1 LWAYTF
7 PSRSSWYLWRAQDV
21 SHHETRR
28 LLDPRRSGSPAR
40 WLRWHPSAAPTT
52 ITIQAPAPADLGVAS
67 SDATGAPKTVTLPD
81 VVGQNGAIAQDAP
94 RRLGLTKVDL
104 AADATSGRE
113 LVLFPENWHVTKIEP
128 EAGTQV
134 RTNQAVVL
142 TMTK

>member
-1 LWAYTF
+1 M
-7 PSRSSWYLWRAQDV
+7 
-21 SHHETRR
+21 RR
-28 LLDPRRSGSPAR
+28 GASLTLAVAVLLLAGCGGTP
-40 WLRWHPSAAPTT
+40 APTT
-52 ITIQAPAPADLGVAS
+52 ITVQAPAPAGLGVAS

-81 VVGQNGAIAQDAP
+81 VVGQNGAIAQDAL

-104 AADATSGRE
+104 AADATSGRQ